1 MFFSPNNNKADGH
14 SGMKVPQNNIN
25 EANNRF
31 GMKIPRD
38 STEEAIGHTGK
49 RVSQKISKRIG
60 QQSKRARSTKVY
72 YRRNIEVIRK
82 VKLND
87 KVVIR

>member
-1 MFFSPNNNKADGH
+1 
-14 SGMKVPQNNIN
+14 MKVPQNNIN
-25 EANNRF
+25 GANSHF

-49 RVSQKISKRIG
+49 RVSQKISKRIS